1 MMSRRVSASL
11 IASLALAS
19 AASTAR
25 AQSASVLVRANGP
38 DGASVVACLGDR
50 LASWRVSAAEPAV
63 SVEWQRPSACAQGS
77 VRVLADGGAVFVDPT
92 SAARALVRV
101 SAEGAARFRVE
112 LSSPVWG
119 EPLLVD
125 RAIVLR
131 LSDGVVQWR
140 SISDGS
146 LLFYRRTEAAGD
158 PRALLSAGS
167 PLLAQTRTSSV
178 VCVPRA
184 RSFECWSAIDGRST
198 SDFADLASARST
210 SRALALDLDRDGD
223 DELVVA
229 TEDGAVR
236 AMSRAGQPRW
246 TRSGPT
252 RALVLGA
259 PVAFYQ
265 GATLL
270 VAWADVDRWVH
281 VVDGVSGEVVQGFPR
296 RSDGVSRSGVR
307 VADVDGDGSID
318 VLVSERSG
326 ALSAFRVRDASA
338 VSVGEGPSARA
349 PIDGEAALVA
359 TGDGVVH
366 WLAIDG
372 AATLAHRALAATA
385 LGPELAVL
393 VDQRDRRP
401 VRVEPEIERV
411 TSYSASAATV
421 TSAPA
426 AGPGSAPP
434 RAVGCSATPALATE
448 PRAWIALMLA
458 LLLLR
463 ERPRR

>member
-1 MMSRRVSASL
+1 MKSRRVAATLITTLSL
-11 IASLALAS
+11 F
-19 AASTAR
+19 ASTAR

-38 DGASVVACLGDR
+38 DGASVIACLGDR
-50 LASWRVSAAEPAV
+50 LASWRVRAEEPSV
-63 SVEWQRPSACAQGS
+63 SVEWQHASACEPGS
-77 VRVLADGGAVFVDPT
+77 VRVLPDGGALFVDPT

-101 SAEGAARFRVE
+101 SAEGGELFRVE

-140 SISDGS
+140 SISDGA

-158 PRALLSAGS
+158 RRMLLSSGS
-167 PLLAQTRTSSV
+167 PLLAQSRAGSV

-184 RSFECWSAIDGRST
+184 QSFECWSAMDGRST
-198 SDFADLASARST
+198 SDFAAVNRARST

-236 AMSRAGQPRW
+236 ALSRAGESLWAR
-246 TRSGPT
+246 TGPT

-259 PVAFYQ
+259 PVAFFQ
-265 GATLL
+265 GSKLL

-281 VVDGVSGEVVQGFPR
+281 VVDGVSGAEMQGFPR
-296 RSDGVSRSGVR
+296 RSDGVSRVGVR
-307 VADVDGDGSID
+307 VGDVDGDGAVD

-326 ALSAFRVRDASA
+326 SLSAFRVRDASA

-349 PIDGEAALVA
+349 PIDGETALVA

-372 AATLAHRALAATA
+372 AASLAHRALAATA
-385 LGPELAVL
+385 LGLDLAVL

-401 VRVEPEIERV
+401 VRLAPESE
-411 TSYSASAATV
+411 SASSLSVAAATV
-421 TSAPA
+421 ASAQPGPTGA
-426 AGPGSAPP
+426 ASP
-434 RAVGCSATPALATE
+434 RAVGCAATPALTTE
-448 PRAWIALMLA
+448 PRAWIALMFALA
-458 LLLLR
+458 LA
-463 ERPRR
+463 RRRARR